1 MHLSSVSIDN
11 KGFEHSLDLTGASAT
26 LSVTTNGNYLLRF
39 SEAGSSLVLSLE
51 RDQIDALAAI
61 CAAPPDRPS
70 ANPADIPPTSPT
82 QVGLALLRLDNL
94 GMQMWLR
101 EISAETL
108 INGLWY
114 LKNADLIRFVTRNM
128 ALRAAQGLVED
139 LETRWH
145 GVNPVTASDT
155 NRDIGEAAIQIFIVV
170 LDKLIQQGRC
180 ANLSGDLHG

>member
-1 MHLSSVSIDN
+1 
-11 KGFEHSLDLTGASAT
+11 
-26 LSVTTNGNYLLRF
+26 
-39 SEAGSSLVLSLE
+39 
-51 RDQIDALAAI
+51 
-61 CAAPPDRPS
+61 
-70 ANPADIPPTSPT
+70 
-82 QVGLALLRLDNL
+82 
-94 GMQMWLR
+94 MQMWLR

-145 GVNPVTASDT
+145 GVNPVTASNT

-170 LDKLIQQGRC
+170 LDKLIQQGHC